1 MLLFAVSL
9 VYAKKEGWPVKKN
22 VYGPINQISAK
33 LACDLL
39 SLFRQETLASLNSNC
54 FSTGF
59 HFSFWSQNY
68 RILRYLQKLTQRC
81 QRACLSHMV
90 KPEPRFLPFNSSCS
104 SLEKQL
110 FISQD
115 GYPAMLVLVY
125 IFLVYFEDTLI
136 FLLINATGLY

>member
-9 VYAKKEGWPVKKN
+9 VYAKKESWPLKN
-22 VYGPINQISAK
+22 VLWTNKLDISAK

-39 SLFRQETLASLNSNC
+39 SLSRQETLASLNSNC

-81 QRACLSHMV
+81 
-90 KPEPRFLPFNSSCS
+90 
-104 SLEKQL
+104 
-110 FISQD
+110 
-115 GYPAMLVLVY
+115 
-125 IFLVYFEDTLI
+125 
-136 FLLINATGLY
+136 